1 MFDSFSDNEYKKI
14 KQILPVYEDALK
26 QLMTNIQLSFSSNEQ
41 FQKNNPVEHVKT
53 RIKSPEN
60 IANKLIRLDLDVTA
74 ENAKKV
80 LTDIAGIR
88 IICSYAKDIFFLV
101 DLLKTLPETQVLIE
115 KDYVSNP
122 KKSGYRCYHVI
133 MEVPVFTSGK
143 KELVPVEVQLRT
155 AAMDF
160 WATLEHKV
168 RYKYNEFIPKHL
180 SDELSICAEKI
191 AELDNRMFLIH
202 DIISLI
208 NQDPVTTKNP
218 IAQLE

>member
-1 MFDSFSDNEYKKI
+1 MSDYFSDEEFKKVKDILFVYKWGQELLMTKMRVI
-14 KQILPVYEDALK
+14 FDALK
-26 QLMTNIQLSFSSNEQ
+26 H
-41 FQKNNPVEHVKT
+41 FQNNNPIEHIES

-60 IANKLIRLDLDVTA
+60 IAKKLKNLNMEVTA
-74 ENAKKV
+74 YNARNV

-88 IICSYAKDIFFLV
+88 IICSYAKDIYNLV
-101 DLLKTLPETQVLIE
+101 DILKSIPDTQVVIE

-122 KKSGYRCYHVI
+122 KKSGYRSFHVI
-133 MEVPVFTSGK
+133 MEIPVFYSGK
-143 KELVPVEVQLRT
+143 TETVPVEIQLRT

-168 RYKYNEFIPKHL
+168 RYKYKEHIPKHL
-180 SDELSICAEKI
+180 SDELGICSDKI

-208 NQDPVTTKNP
+208 NQDS
-218 IAQLE
+218 